1 MPERATMLNR
11 SEESAAVAVADGRA
25 DEAEAGS
32 EGPKEQDR
40 KRVGYR
46 NWIVTDVRAS
56 EARRHGGQGEARQAK
71 AA

>member
-1 MPERATMLNR
+1 MCLHCEAAARPKGDVEGR
-11 SEESAAVAVADGRA
+11 SEKSAEVVVADGRA
-25 DEAEAGS
+25 DEAEAGG

-56 EARRHGGQGEARQAK
+56 EDRRHGG
-71 AA
+71 